1 MQRERRE
8 SMDSKKFGEFIATI
22 RKEKGW
28 TQAELAKKLSVTD
41 KAVSRWERGL
51 GFPDI
56 NTVKPLADALDVS
69 VLEIMQSEKEP
80 EEDIPMNRA
89 TEVLDNMISL
99 VVYQRDIE
107 RRNITISVV
116 SVISIVFLIFLIDI
130 MNLEAFIFVCMP
142 FVFLAT
148 GVVLIV
154 LSIHRHRMK
163 LSYYVTLILGILAL
177 LFPLIICLILF
188 FAFAL
193 GGPVPN

>member
-1 MQRERRE
+1 RHSIVHIWILPEGFFLHRH
-8 SMDSKKFGEFIATI
+8 
-22 RKEKGW
+22 RK
-28 TQAELAKKLSVTD
+28 
-41 KAVSRWERGL
+41 
-51 GFPDI
+51 I
-56 NTVKPLADALDVS
+56 Y
-69 VLEIMQSEKEP
+69 
-80 EEDIPMNRA
+80 
-89 TEVLDNMISL
+89 SL
-99 VVYQRDIE
+99 
-107 RRNITISVV
+107 RRNIIISVV
-116 SVISIVFLIFLIDI
+116 SAISIVLLIFIIDI